1 MTSTHSSSRASRT
14 SLRGQTAPVTRSLL
28 ASPEP
33 SAAQNRPGNMLAR
46 VAIAW
51 AVMAGW

>member
-14 SLRGQTAPVTRSLL
+14 SLRGQAAPVTRSLL